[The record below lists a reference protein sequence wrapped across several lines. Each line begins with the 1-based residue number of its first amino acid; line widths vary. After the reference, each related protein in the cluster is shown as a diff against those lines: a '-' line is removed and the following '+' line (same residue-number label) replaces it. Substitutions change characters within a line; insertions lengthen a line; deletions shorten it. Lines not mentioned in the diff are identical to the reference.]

1 MCVVRKARFPVGQV
15 EPLRGA
21 TVRAESHS
29 RRAPR
34 AAVLLGPLC
43 SSGRCRN
50 SRFHWPRFLRSVW
63 CELVLFLLLLVLL

>member
-21 TVRAESHS
+21 TVRAESRS

-34 AAVLLGPLC
+34 AAALLRPL
-43 SSGRCRN
+43 
-50 SRFHWPRFLRSVW
+50 P
-63 CELVLFLLLLVLL
+63 